1 MCVAEYLN
9 ECCFFRCPLLQC
21 LDQIFALQLDA
32 DSDTATF
39 EMNVVNVMRTA
50 VKTFD
55 VDKLWAAALAVDRI
69 LKPLQD
75 MCIENSAGHH
85 NRLCALELNSTD
97 QVRFCIKVKSSLL
110 LFSA

>member
-1 MCVAEYLN
+1 M
-9 ECCFFRCPLLQC
+9 
-21 LDQIFALQLDA
+21 FALQLDA
-32 DSDTATF
+32 DRDVAVF
-39 EMNVVNVMRTA
+39 EQNIVNMMRTA

-55 VDKLWAAALAVDRI
+55 VDKLWAAGLAVDRI

-97 QVRFCIKVKSSLL
+97 QVRESVQINVIVSSYIFAAQILCRGGE
-110 LFSA
+110 FASAT